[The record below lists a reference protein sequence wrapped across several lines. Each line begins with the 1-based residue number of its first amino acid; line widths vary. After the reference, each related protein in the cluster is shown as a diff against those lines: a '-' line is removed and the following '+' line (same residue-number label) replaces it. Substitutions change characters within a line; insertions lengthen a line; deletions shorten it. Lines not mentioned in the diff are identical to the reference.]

1 MITAQKGTAPRVLLL
16 ITTPRLAEKA
26 SEMLSAHAVPEQY
39 QLHAF
44 GTASSEILDLL
55 GLGNIDWVMLVGMM
69 PKAIADDIL
78 LKMRILLKL
87 DTVNS
92 GIAFTVPLSG
102 GNNLILRLLDQ
113 MAADH
118 EPRAE
123 RKDDIIMMDMK
134 FALVTAVVNQGFSEE
149 AMTAARAAG
158 ARGGT
163 ILHSRQIANENAAKI
178 WGVSMQEEKDILL
191 ILTKVESKLAIMQAI
206 SECCGMQSEAEG
218 IVLSLPID
226 SIVGLNEL

>member
-1 MITAQKGTAPRVLLL
+1 MTNDRNRTAPRVLLL

-26 SEMLSAHAVPEQY
+26 SEMYSEHAVPEQY

-69 PKAIADDIL
+69 PKIVADDML

-102 GNNLILRLLDQ
+102 GNSLMMRLLDQ

-118 EPRAE
+118 ETKTE
-123 RKDDIIMMDMK
+123 RKDDPIMMDMK
-134 FALVTAVVNQGFSEE
+134 YALVVAVVNQGFSEE

-163 ILHSRQIANENAAKI
+163 ILHSRQIVSENAVKL
-178 WGVSMQEEKDILL
+178 WGVSMQEEKDILM
-191 ILTKVESKLAIMQAI
+191 ILTKVEGKLAIMQAI
-206 SECCGMQSEAEG
+206 SECCGMQSEAQG

>member
-1 MITAQKGTAPRVLLL
+1 MITDHKGTAPRVLLL
-16 ITTPRLAEKA
+16 ITTPKLAEKA
-26 SEMLSAHAVPEQY
+26 SEMYSGSAVPEQY

-55 GLGNIDWVMLVGMM
+55 GLGNIDWVLLVGMM
-69 PKAIADDIL
+69 PKAIADEML

-92 GIAFTVPLSG
+92 GIAFTVPISG
-102 GNNLILRLLDQ
+102 GNNMILRLLDQ
-113 MAADH
+113 MVADH
-118 EPRAE
+118 EPKIE
-123 RKDDIIMMDMK
+123 RKDDLIMIDMK
-134 FALVTAVVNQGFSEE
+134 YALVAAIVNQGFSEE

-163 ILHSRQIANENAAKI
+163 VLHSRQIVSENAVKL
-178 WGVSMQEEKDILL
+178 WGVSMQEEKDILM

-206 SECCGMQSEAEG
+206 SECCGTQSEAQG

-226 SIVGLNEL
+226 SIVGLNEF